1 MKDLEFQFYAIVRPV
16 FFMENLLSPSFLQGD
31 KILTALAPSTKLHM
45 IAADDKSRI
54 LQEEAL

>member
-1 MKDLEFQFYAIVRPV
+1 VKDLEFRSCVIVRPF

-31 KILTALAPSTKLHM
+31 RILTALAPSTKLQM